1 MEKNCNK
8 MKMDL
13 KKNQDFLSTC
23 IDMKIKYII

>member
-13 KKNQDFLSTC
+13 KKNQDFLS
-23 IDMKIKYII
+23 IDMKIKYIIWL